1 MATLHPSRAQARGPF
16 RPASQYPADPYSQ
29 SSSPST
35 SERSSRP
42 HRRAPWTLDL
52 DALESLAQDNSRSAI
67 LILGDPSPLALKPLL
82 AIKSIASSLLIV
94 ATTSLSLDLPQNEST
109 PEIRLLRLERESKQ
123 EGAARLADILQWAEK
138 TARQWRKEVSDAE
151 QPFTLATRH
160 SAARARLS
168 FMPGNSQ
175 LLTPP
180 TTPRMRPIS
189 RPPKPRE
196 RQSYHNAQRALDMI
210 INFLPK
216 ANAKTIIKE
225 AILVTTIAKP
235 SLFPLSPR
243 QMGRHSSGATEPPM
257 SRLTSTTDLRLS
269 SRLSRMFSGS
279 RTSLVLSN
287 SHPRSQS
294 PASFTPPA
302 PLFPARII
310 HILPF
315 AYLPPPQ
322 GPFAHAHLIRKLE
335 AFLLDFSYSPNL
347 MKLNNSQPDPPGSAE
362 RLRPFLL
369 DRAGLTETMRI
380 RRQEYTLGD
389 LVISGLL
396 DGRDGDSR
404 PSTGDGTSEQS
415 DLEWSTGRAWLGG
428 VSDISLQTTG
438 ASASGFSGCPPPP
451 AITVSGPQTAALFR
465 NPTEGSPVSVAPPRP
480 DRTDMRN
487 RRSVSLRGSDQPPK
501 IAVPPPAMTVNP
513 SKRTKGA
520 LPSPPDSSE
529 SDTQATYTEYWRQ
542 DNPGLNATTVSLNDW
557 EGSPGWTNKPVPTS
571 DSMERRRSK
580 LISKSKP
587 GSANQAEASTTKK
600 KWWSWGRSRKIS
612 APM

>member
-29 SSSPST
+29 SSSPTT

-52 DALESLAQDNSRSAI
+52 DTLDTLAQDSSRSAI
-67 LILGDPSPLALKPLL
+67 IILGDPSPLALKPLL
-82 AIKSIASSLLIV
+82 SIKSIATSLLIV
-94 ATTSLSLDLPQNEST
+94 ATTSPSLDLPQNEST

-123 EGAARLADILQWAEK
+123 EGAARLADIMKWAEK
-138 TARQWRKEVSDAE
+138 TARQWRKEISDAE
-151 QPFTLATRH
+151 QPFTLASRPT
-160 SAARARLS
+160 AARTRLS

-180 TTPRMRPIS
+180 TTPRMRPVS
-189 RPPKPRE
+189 RLPKSRD

-210 INFLPK
+210 INFLPN

-243 QMGRHSSGATEPPM
+243 QMRLHSSGATEPSM
-257 SRLTSTTDLRLS
+257 SRMPSTVDLRLS
-269 SRLSRMFSGS
+269 SRLSRMFAGS

-294 PASFTPPA
+294 PASLTPPA

-315 AYLPPPQ
+315 AYHPPPQ

-347 MKLNNSQPDPPGSAE
+347 MKLNSHPDSPGSAE

-369 DRAGLTETMRI
+369 DRTGLAETMRI

-389 LVISGLL
+389 LVMGGLL

-415 DLEWSTGRAWLGG
+415 DIEWSTGRAWLGG
-428 VSDISLQTTG
+428 VSDISLQTPSPP
-438 ASASGFSGCPPPP
+438 SAFSGYPPPP
-451 AITVSGPQTAALFR
+451 AITVSAPHTTSLFR
-465 NPTEGSPVSVAPPRP
+465 GPAEGSPVSATPPRP
-480 DRTDMRN
+480 NRSDMRN
-487 RRSVSLRGSDQPPK
+487 RRSVSLHGNDQPPK
-501 IAVPPPAMTVNP
+501 IAVPPSAMTMN
-513 SKRTKGA
+513 SSTRNKGA

-529 SDTQATYTEYWRQ
+529 SDTQATYAEYWRQ
-542 DNPGLNATTVSLNDW
+542 QDLGSNGTTVSLNDW
-557 EGSPGWTNKPVPTS
+557 EGSPGWTNKPMPPT
-571 DSMERRRSK
+571 
-580 LISKSKP
+580 P
-587 GSANQAEASTTKK
+587 GSTERCRPKLLSKNKAGSGDQTEASTTKK

-612 APM
+612 APC